1 MFVEREQVKTRWDKR
16 EQVRSKWH
24 QKEQVNEVE
33 CYKFEEFIR

>member
-1 MFVEREQVKTRWDKR
+1 MFVEREQVKTRCGKR